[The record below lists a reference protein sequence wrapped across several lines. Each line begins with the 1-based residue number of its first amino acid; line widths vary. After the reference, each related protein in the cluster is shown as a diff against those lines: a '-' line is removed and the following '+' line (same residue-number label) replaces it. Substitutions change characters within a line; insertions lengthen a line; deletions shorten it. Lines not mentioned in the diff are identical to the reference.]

1 MEIPKQPT
9 LAHSILAENIKLQ
22 KLRWF
27 TLSAFKNIPNMYDA
41 GQSVPRQGWVQID
54 PKKFEEPSE
63 AQEAAKAKAAKEA
76 QEAAKAK
83 AAKEAQEAAKAK
95 AAVGVAD
102 VKSPFESMK
111 VPEILE
117 YIKANNIEIE
127 GVENLPKSE
136 IIKLLNS
143 KTDANLG

>member
-83 AAKEAQEAAKAK
+83 AA
-95 AAVGVAD
+95 VGVAD